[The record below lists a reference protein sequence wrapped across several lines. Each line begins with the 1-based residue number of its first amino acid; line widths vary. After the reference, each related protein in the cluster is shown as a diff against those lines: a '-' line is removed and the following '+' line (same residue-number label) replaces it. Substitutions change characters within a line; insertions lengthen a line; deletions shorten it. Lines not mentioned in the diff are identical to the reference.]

1 MGELHPD
8 RDSHAIVVVIMHPS
22 IRLDGIWTV
31 LGHVG

>member
-1 MGELHPD
+1 MGELHP
-8 RDSHAIVVVIMHPS
+8 DSHAIVVVIVHPS

>member
-1 MGELHPD
+1 MGELAPG